1 MEHRGTKEMWADGN
15 TKPLQG
21 AEFRLFRSKVMGI
34 SENYDD
40 EEERVRTH
48 PLLLPKPK
56 KAGVVPSN
64 DLQVLADAMG
74 VQTKDRE
81 GTVESTPQMT
91 PTPVGRRSV
100 LDNMKYGPGN
110 RPYWEMKE
118 GRVQS
123 RYPDLIRALTKEP
136 DPTRRRQL
144 RESHKSTVGQ
154 QIGKP
159 GTRIEARGTEV
170 PRQ

>member
-1 MEHRGTKEMWADGN
+1 MVQVFPGGQGYTVDSNVLYQDNKSTILLAKNGRMSAGKASRHIHHRFFLITDKIQKGEVAVEHRGTKEMWADGN

-34 SENYDD
+34 SVNYDD
-40 EEERVRTH
+40 DEERVRTR

-81 GTVESTPQMT
+81 GTTESTP
-91 PTPVGRRSV
+91 
-100 LDNMKYGPGN
+100 
-110 RPYWEMKE
+110 
-118 GRVQS
+118 
-123 RYPDLIRALTKEP
+123 
-136 DPTRRRQL
+136 
-144 RESHKSTVGQ
+144 
-154 QIGKP
+154 
-159 GTRIEARGTEV
+159 
-170 PRQ
+170 